1 MEKEISKGTQK
12 FIWHMVSFIAVFIIA
27 LVILCRV
34 LPEQNRTVSAD
45 PNSQVSTSQT
55 DSTST
60 DFDSVKERV
69 DRANNTTGKE
79 IKSLYTGDGKSS
91 MQKQL
96 ETRLFFNT
104 IKNILICVL
113 LAVVII
119 VLLKKGFNLKKI
131 KKILDE
137 DDESSDSTPATA
149 TPTETERKD
158 KPKKDDPGDNGSEP
172 TESNS
177 ADEEEEPPIVE
188 PKEPDEQEVAEK
200 CKL

>member
-12 FIWHMVSFIAVFIIA
+12 FIWHMVSFITVFIIA

-34 LPEQNRTVSAD
+34 LPEPNRTASAD

-79 IKSLYTGDGKSS
+79 VKSLYTGEGKSS

-96 ETRLFFNT
+96 ETRLFFNKEGKED
-104 IKNILICVL
+104 IDFRDEYDYYWHILTYR
-113 LAVVII
+113 
-119 VLLKKGFNLKKI
+119 N
-131 KKILDE
+131 DM
-137 DDESSDSTPATA
+137 
-149 TPTETERKD
+149 
-158 KPKKDDPGDNGSEP
+158 
-172 TESNS
+172 
-177 ADEEEEPPIVE
+177 
-188 PKEPDEQEVAEK
+188 
-200 CKL
+200 